1 MQPFNTKVYA
11 REWDMK
17 YVSQFYLDEALQT
30 KWNDDNG
37 ITTNSPWY
45 GYRPVSPNTINADQG
60 TQNAATAVTGIAQNT
75 DNIYRQWAAQFDST
89 GKKRLGSATTI
100 TTIAATV

>member
-1 MQPFNTKVYA
+1 MLVNFI
-11 REWDMK
+11 
-17 YVSQFYLDEALQT
+17 LDEALQT

-37 ITTNSPWY
+37 INTTNMPWY

-60 TQNAATAVTGIAQNT
+60 TQNAATAVTGKLHKTLIIYI
-75 DNIYRQWAAQFDST
+75 DNGPLSLILD
-89 GKKRLGSATTI
+89 GKKRLGSATT